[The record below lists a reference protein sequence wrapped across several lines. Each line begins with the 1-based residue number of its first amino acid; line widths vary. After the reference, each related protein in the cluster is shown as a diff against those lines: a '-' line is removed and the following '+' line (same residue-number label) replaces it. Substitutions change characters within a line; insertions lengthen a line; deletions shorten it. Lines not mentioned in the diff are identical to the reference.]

1 MMAATADVAERGYS
15 FPASRRRERWRY
27 GWYVLRRSPS
37 GLFGLAVLAIV
48 LVAAAFGP
56 SLWTLDPDATDPAA
70 TLLSP
75 SAAHPFGTDN
85 YGRDILARVF
95 HGVRLDLGV
104 ALVVALVATVAGT
117 VIGVATGYLGGR
129 VDQIAMRVTD
139 VLMAFPSFILA
150 IGIAAVLGND
160 IRNVITAISV
170 AYTPVMIRVVR
181 AHTLGLRSAQYV
193 LASKAVGTSSWRIMR
208 SHLIP
213 NTLSPILVQA
223 TLFMAWAVLD
233 TAGLSFIG
241 VGIRPPTAELG
252 AMTAEGAEF
261 VVSGSWWYAL
271 FPGLVIMALVLAFN
285 LLGDA
290 LRDILDPHF
299 R

>member
-1 MMAATADVAERGYS
+1 MAATAEVADRAFV

-37 GLFGLAVLAIV
+37 GLLGLALLAIV
-48 LVAAAFGP
+48 LFAAAFGP
-56 SLWTLDPDATDPAA
+56 SLWTLDPAATDPANTIVA
-70 TLLSP
+70 P
-75 SAAHPFGTDN
+75 NADHPFGTDN
-85 YGRDILARVF
+85 YGRDLLARTF
-95 HGVRLDLGV
+95 HGARLDLGV
-104 ALVVALVATVAGT
+104 AVVVALVATVVGT
-117 VIGVATGYLGGR
+117 LAGVASGYLGGR
-129 VDQIAMRVTD
+129 VDQVVMRVTD
-139 VLMAFPSFILA
+139 VLMAFPGFILA

-160 IRNVITAISV
+160 IRNVITAVAV

-181 AHTLGLRSAQYV
+181 AHTLGLRSAQYIT
-193 LASKAVGTSSWRIMR
+193 ASKAIGTSSWRIMR
-208 SHLIP
+208 SHLVP
-213 NTLSPILVQA
+213 NTLSPILVQT

-271 FPGLVIMALVLAFN
+271 FPGIVIMALVLAFN

-290 LRDILDPHF
+290 LRDILDPHL

>member
-1 MMAATADVAERGYS
+1 
-15 FPASRRRERWRY
+15 
-27 GWYVLRRSPS
+27 
-37 GLFGLAVLAIV
+37 
-48 LVAAAFGP
+48 
-56 SLWTLDPDATDPAA
+56 
-70 TLLSP
+70 
-75 SAAHPFGTDN
+75 
-85 YGRDILARVF
+85 
-95 HGVRLDLGV
+95 
-104 ALVVALVATVAGT
+104 
-117 VIGVATGYLGGR
+117 
-129 VDQIAMRVTD
+129 
-139 VLMAFPSFILA
+139 MAFPGFILA

-170 AYTPVMIRVVR
+170 AYTPVMIRIVR

-193 LASKAVGTSSWRIMR
+193 VASKAVGTSSWRIMR
-208 SHLIP
+208 SHLVP

-290 LRDILDPHF
+290 LRDILDPHL

>member
-1 MMAATADVAERGYS
+1 MAATADVTERGFV
-15 FPASRRRERWRY
+15 FPVPRRRERWRY

-37 GLFGLAVLAIV
+37 GLLGLGVLAIV
-48 LVAAAFGP
+48 LLAAAFGP
-56 SLWTLDPDATDPAA
+56 SLWTRDPAATDPAQ
-70 TLLSP
+70 TLVAP
-75 SAAHPFGTDN
+75 NAANPFGTDN
-85 YGRDILARVF
+85 YGRDLLSRTF
-95 HGVRLDLGV
+95 HGARLDLGV
-104 ALVVALVATVAGT
+104 AVVVTLVATIAGT
-117 VIGVATGYLGGR
+117 VIGVASGYLGGR
-129 VDQIAMRVTD
+129 FDQVAMRITD
-139 VLMAFPSFILA
+139 VLMAFPGFILA

-160 IRNVITAISV
+160 IRNVITAIAV
-170 AYTPVMIRVVR
+170 AYTPVMTRVVR
-181 AHTLGLRSAQYV
+181 AHALSLRSAPYV
-193 LASKAVGTSSWRIMR
+193 LASRAIGTSSWRIMR
-208 SHLIP
+208 SHLVP

-252 AMTAEGAEF
+252 AITAEGAEF

-271 FPGLVIMALVLAFN
+271 FPGVVIMALVLAFN

-290 LRDILDPHF
+290 LRDVLDPHL

>member
-1 MMAATADVAERGYS
+1 MAATVDLTEHAIVV
-15 FPASRRRERWRY
+15 PTSRRRERWRY

-37 GLFGLAVLAIV
+37 GLLGLVMLAIV
-48 LVAAAFGP
+48 LFGAAFGP
-56 SLWTLDPDATDPAA
+56 SLWSQDPAA
-70 TLLSP
+70 TDTSNTLAP
-75 SAAHPFGTDN
+75 PNADHPFGTDS
-85 YGRDILARVF
+85 YGRDILARTF
-95 HGVRLDLGV
+95 HGARLDFGIAV
-104 ALVVALVATVAGT
+104 VVALVATLVGT
-117 VIGVATGYLGGR
+117 AIGVAAGYLAGR
-129 VDQIAMRVTD
+129 FDQIAMRGTD
-139 VLMAFPSFILA
+139 VLMAFPGFILA

-160 IRNVITAISV
+160 IRNVITAIAI
-170 AYTPVMIRVVR
+170 AYTPVMIRIVR

-193 LASKAVGTSSWRIMR
+193 VASKAVGTSSWRIMR
-208 SHLIP
+208 SHLVP
-213 NTLSPILVQA
+213 NTLSPILVQS

-261 VVSGSWWYAL
+261 VVSGAWWYSL

-290 LRDILDPHF
+290 LRDILDPHL